1 MSATNS
7 TKFLPQTYAR
17 IGGVIYLIIIIA
29 GLFAEIFVRS
39 KLVVSGDP
47 AATATNILSSQL
59 LWRVGICA
67 DLIMQVCD
75 IPLMMIFYVLLRPIN
90 KNLALLNLLFNV
102 VQTAV
107 LATNKLN
114 LLMPLFLAGDADY
127 LKAIDPQ
134 QLQALGYLFIRLH
147 DHGLGVG
154 LIFFGFVC
162 LIEGYLIFKS
172 GYFPKTLGVLMQI
185 AGACYLINSF
195 AVFLSPQLAG
205 ILFPFILL
213 PCLIAELLLA
223 LWMIIKGVNISEW
236 EKKVS

>member
-1 MSATNS
+1 
-7 TKFLPQTYAR
+7 
-17 IGGVIYLIIIIA
+17 
-29 GLFAEIFVRS
+29 
-39 KLVVSGDP
+39 
-47 AATATNILSSQL
+47 
-59 LWRVGICA
+59 
-67 DLIMQVCD
+67 
-75 IPLMMIFYVLLRPIN
+75 
-90 KNLALLNLLFNV
+90 
-102 VQTAV
+102 
-107 LATNKLN
+107 
-114 LLMPLFLAGDADY
+114 MPLFLAGDADY
-127 LKAIDPQ
+127 LKTIDPQ
-134 QLQALGYLFIRLH
+134 QLHALGYLFIRLH